1 LILKTFV
8 EEKMNRIV
16 DLRSDTV
23 TKPTPKMREAMMRAE
38 VGDDCYGEDATVNEL
53 ERLAA
58 EKVGK
63 EAAVYVPT
71 GTMGNTASIIAHT
84 YPGDNII
91 MDIECHIYYYERGN
105 MASLCGVMPV
115 VMDSDDGCPDPD
127 KVEQYLQ
134 RDVTRFPKT
143 SLVCLEN
150 THNRRGG
157 RTISIERMKA
167 IREVTA
173 KYDRPVHLDG
183 ARIFNAA
190 HALGVEAREI
200 ASYVDSVMFC
210 LSKGLSAPV
219 GSMIAG
225 SAEFIQKAR
234 IARKRLGGAMRQAG
248 VLAAAGIVAL
258 TEMVD
263 RLVEDHE
270 NAKILAEGLAQI
282 EALEL
287 NPEKVETNIVIFDT
301 KPLRLTA
308 AEFAER
314 AIKRGVKVSLYGPTT
329 VRLVTNKDVSREDT
343 LYAVDALVDVMKEA
357 SA

>member
-1 LILKTFV
+1 
-8 EEKMNRIV
+8 
-16 DLRSDTV
+16 
-23 TKPTPKMREAMMRAE
+23 
-38 VGDDCYGEDATVNEL
+38 
-53 ERLAA
+53 
-58 EKVGK
+58 
-63 EAAVYVPT
+63 
-71 GTMGNTASIIAHT
+71 
-84 YPGDNII
+84 
-91 MDIECHIYYYERGN
+91 
-105 MASLCGVMPV
+105 
-115 VMDSDDGCPDPD
+115 
-127 KVEQYLQ
+127 LQ

-157 RTISIERMKA
+157 CTISIERMKA

-225 SAEFIQKAR
+225 RAEFIQKAR

-329 VRLVTNKDVSREDT
+329 VRLVTNKDVSREDI
-343 LYAVDALVDVMKEA
+343 LYAVDALVDLMKEA
-357 SA
+357 SS

>member
-1 LILKTFV
+1 
-8 EEKMNRIV
+8 MARIV

-38 VGDDCYGEDATVNEL
+38 VGDDCYGEDPTVNEL

-63 EAAVYVPT
+63 EAAVYMPT
-71 GTMGNTASIIAHT
+71 GTMGNTASILAQT
-84 YPGDNII
+84 NLGDYII
-91 MDIECHIYYYERGN
+91 VDSECHIYYYERGN
-105 MASLCGVMPV
+105 MASLGGVMPI

-127 KVEQYLQ
+127 KIEPYLQ
-134 RDVTRFPKT
+134 RDITKFPKT

-157 RTISIERMKA
+157 RAVSLERMKA

-173 KYDRPVHLDG
+173 KYDRVVHLDG

-219 GSMIAG
+219 GSMVAG

-234 IARKRLGGAMRQAG
+234 IARKRLGGGMRQAG

-282 EALEL
+282 EVLEL
-287 NPEKVETNIVIFDT
+287 APNKFDTNIVIFDT
-301 KPLRLTA
+301 KTLRLTA
-308 AEFAER
+308 AEFGER
-314 AIKRGVKVSLYGPTT
+314 AMKRGVKVSLYGPTT
-329 VRLVTNKDVSREDT
+329 VRLVTNNDVSREDT
-343 LYAVDALVDVMKEA
+343 LYAVDVLVDLMEETL
-357 SA
+357 S